1 MMVLNKSGS
10 ICILGLFIKVLNFT
24 KRKESNYN
32 SRIKVFYWFFR
43 NGYIAETS
51 SKRS

>member
-1 MMVLNKSGS
+1 MIVLNKSGS
-10 ICILGLFIKVLNFT
+10 IVFPACFIKVLNFT

-51 SKRS
+51 SKCS